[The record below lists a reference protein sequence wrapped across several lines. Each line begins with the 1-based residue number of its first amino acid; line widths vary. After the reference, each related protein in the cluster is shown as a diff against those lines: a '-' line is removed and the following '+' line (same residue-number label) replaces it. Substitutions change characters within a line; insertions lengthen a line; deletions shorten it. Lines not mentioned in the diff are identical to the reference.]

1 MAPFLH
7 PFIMKLLIVDDSNIL
22 RKAIRRY
29 LENGIIEVVGE
40 AGNGVDALNLFKELS
55 PDMVTMDITMPEMD
69 GLQTLQEIMKVNP
82 AAKVLVITALR
93 DEATGLKALKLGA
106 KGFLPKPFTEE
117 TLNTA
122 VQKMLGGA

>member
-1 MAPFLH
+1 
-7 PFIMKLLIVDDSNIL
+7 MKLLIVDDSNIL

-29 LENGIIEVVGE
+29 LDNGTIEVVGE
-40 AGNGVDALNLFKELS
+40 AGNGKDALRLFKELA

-69 GLQTLQEIMKVNP
+69 GLQTLEEIMKINSST
-82 AAKVLVITALR
+82 KVLVITALR

-117 TLNTA
+117 SLNVA
-122 VQKMLGGA
+122 VQKMLGGEK